1 MDNQKI
7 GAFIAAR
14 RKEMGLTQ
22 QQLAERLGV
31 TNKAVSKWESGN
43 GIPDISL
50 FTALAEVLG
59 VTADELL
66 RGEPSGSPA
75 QEEAGPSGGEEPEDT
90 EVTRAFELPENA
102 EATRAFVLPEEHT
115 SGETGPLEEAEAGGK
130 ASKRRR
136 LVPLWAWIAGGVV
149 LAVALAI
156 GIGAFCLAGLS
167 GTPVSGPSDPSGGA
181 SASSGLFTGALTE
194 AETTTAAETTA
205 SSATS
210 APTTT
215 TTTTTTTTRTTT
227 GTTVPL
233 RPPLPNGAS
242 AEALTASAVLLY
254 DASAGQTLYAY
265 ADTVQRDPA
274 SMTKLMTAIVALQYA
289 DVDTAHYVVGSEQA
303 LVKKPDSSMAY
314 LEQGWDM
321 PLKALIHAM
330 LLPSGCDNAKT
341 LTHLMELSHQILD
354 DHPINQTRRTEGK
367 LPANGVW
374 FWAEGTGVA
383 LGSFV
388 DKYGK
393 NGTVISAVPLCQ
405 GIARLGSLKA
415 VEVEGAT
422 GELDTNYEGKTQAA
436 LDCLADGDDFVAIHV
451 EAPDECTHN
460 GDTPGKLQAIEW
472 LSSRVVG
479 PLVEGMDKAG
489 YDYRIL
495 ILSDHKTLTST
506 RGHDGDPVPYL
517 IYDSRTDTH
526 NDLPYTE
533 EAGLKGP
540 FMDNGVNLMAALF
553 EQD

>member
-1 MDNQKI
+1 MKYILIIGDGMADNPVPTLDNKTPLQHASIPVMD
-7 GAFIAAR
+7 
-14 RKEMGLTQ
+14 
-22 QQLAERLGV
+22 
-31 TNKAVSKWESGN
+31 
-43 GIPDISL
+43 
-50 FTALAEVLG
+50 ALAAKGEVGNVINCPDGLPAG
-59 VTADELL
+59 SDTAILSIFGADPNVCYTG
-66 RGEPSGSPA
+66 RSPLEA
-75 QEEAGPSGGEEPEDT
+75 AATGIQLQPGDVSYRCNMIALEDSDLPFEEKKILSHSGGSIEGDQSIQLVTDLFNDPEFQSAAQKAGMVVHPAASFRHIAVQSGANIVGIQLIPPHDHLG
-90 EVTRAFELPENA
+90 EVI
-102 EATRAFVLPEEHT
+102 
-115 SGETGPLEEAEAGGK
+115 GP
-130 ASKRRR
+130 
-136 LVPLWAWIAGGVV
+136 
-149 LAVALAI
+149 
-156 GIGAFCLAGLS
+156 
-167 GTPVSGPSDPSGGA
+167 
-181 SASSGLFTGALTE
+181 
-194 AETTTAAETTA
+194 
-205 SSATS
+205 
-210 APTTT
+210 
-215 TTTTTTTTRTTT
+215 
-227 GTTVPL
+227 
-233 RPPLPNGAS
+233 
-242 AEALTASAVLLY
+242 
-254 DASAGQTLYAY
+254 
-265 ADTVQRDPA
+265 
-274 SMTKLMTAIVALQYA
+274 
-289 DVDTAHYVVGSEQA
+289 
-303 LVKKPDSSMAY
+303 
-314 LEQGWDM
+314 
-321 PLKALIHAM
+321 

-354 DHPINQTRRTEGK
+354 DHPINQTRRAEGK

-479 PLVEGMDKAG
+479 PLVEGLDKAG

-526 NDLPYTE
+526 NGLPYTE